1 MCEESACNA
10 GDTGSVPGLGRLP
23 GEGFLSGDSQG
34 QRSLV
39 GCNPWGHKESDTA
52 AQLTHTL
59 IMCVCEGEAAGLGTS
74 GWESKRKTTGCRQ
87 AKVVSKRALSGE
99 SFLV

>member
-1 MCEESACNA
+1 M
-10 GDTGSVPGLGRLP
+10 
-23 GEGFLSGDSQG
+23 SGDSQG